1 MDLSTLDIFRTVAA
15 ELSITRAAARLQ
27 RVQSNVTTRIQQLEK
42 ELGVVLFLRDGKRL
56 SLTEQGCQFL
66 QYSERLLALA
76 EEARQAMHP
85 SQPMGSLR
93 LGSMESTAA
102 SRLPGPLARYH
113 GQWPEVR
120 LDVSSGPSR
129 QLIEG
134 VLGRRLDCALI
145 ALPPAVAGEGA
156 PALDTGLEGVTV
168 FREELMLLLPA
179 GHPPVQGS
187 DDLCVRT
194 FAGFRQGCS
203 YRAIAQAWSAGGRG
217 EPLQVQEVGSY
228 HAIIACVSAGS
239 CVGLVPRSVLAL
251 LPEPA
256 AVSSVPLTEV
266 DTLLVWRQGYSS
278 AAFEAWRSVLLES
291 C

>member
-1 MDLSTLDIFRTVAA
+1 MDLSTLEIFCAVAA

-56 SLTEQGCQFL
+56 SLTEQGRQFL

-85 SQPMGSLR
+85 GQPMGSLR

-120 LDVSSGPSR
+120 LEVSSGPSR

-145 ALPPAVAGEGA
+145 ALPPAVAGEA

-179 GHPPVQGS
+179 GHPLVQGP
-187 DDLCVRT
+187 DDLRVRT

-256 AVSSVPLTEV
+256 AVSSVTLTEV

-278 AAFEAWRSVLLES
+278 AAFEAWRSLLLES
-291 C
+291 R